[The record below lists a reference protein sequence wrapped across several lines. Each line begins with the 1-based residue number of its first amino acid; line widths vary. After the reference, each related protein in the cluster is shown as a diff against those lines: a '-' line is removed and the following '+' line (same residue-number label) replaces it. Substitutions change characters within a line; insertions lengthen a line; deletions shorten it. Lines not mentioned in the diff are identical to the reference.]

1 MQELNILEDK
11 LGYTFKNK
19 NLLKIA
25 LTHTSYAYENKV
37 QSYERLEY
45 LGDSILEFVSSQY
58 LFENYKKLSE
68 GEMTKVRASAVCEK
82 NLYKV
87 AIKLGFSDFLFLG
100 KSEKSVHANKVKMA
114 ILADVVEAVIAAIY
128 LDSNDIEL
136 VRNFI
141 IENIKNDIEYASNHV
156 GVEDYKTVLQEK
168 LQVNGDVKISYVII
182 AEDGPDHCKTF
193 TARVDCDG
201 KELATGVGKSKKQAE
216 MAAAKSAIDSMSG

>member
-1 MQELNILEDK
+1 MQELKILEDK

-216 MAAAKSAIDSMSG
+216 MAAAKSAIDSMRG

>member
-141 IENIKNDIEYASNHV
+141 IENIKNVIEYASNHV

-216 MAAAKSAIDSMSG
+216 MAAAKSAIDSMRG

>member
-1 MQELNILEDK
+1 MKDLGMLEEK
-11 LGYTFKNK
+11 LGYCFNNK
-19 NLLKIA
+19 ELLKTA

-45 LGDSILEFVSSQY
+45 LGDSILEFISSQY
-58 LFENYKKLSE
+58 LYENYKKLSE

-87 AIKLGFSDFLFLG
+87 AMKLGFSDFLFLG
-100 KSEKSVHANKVKMA
+100 KSEKSAHANRIKMA

-136 VRNFI
+136 VRRFI
-141 IENIKNDIEYASNHV
+141 IENIKSEIEFSSNHV

-168 LQVNGDVKISYVII
+168 LQVNGDVKIEYVII
-182 AEDGPDHCKTF
+182 AEAGPDHCKTF
-193 TARVDCDG
+193 TARVDCNG
-201 KELATGVGKSKKQAE
+201 KELATGTGKSKKQAE
-216 MAAAKSAIDSMSG
+216 MAAAKTAINNMKE

>member
-201 KELATGVGKSKKQAE
+201 KELAIGVGKSKKQAE
-216 MAAAKSAIDSMSG
+216 MAAAKSAIDSMRG

>member
-1 MQELNILEDK
+1 MQELKILEDR

-45 LGDSILEFVSSQY
+45 LGDSILEFISSQY
-58 LFENYKKLSE
+58 LFDNYKKLSE

-136 VRNFI
+136 VRKFI
-141 IENIKNDIEYASNHV
+141 VENIKQDIEYASNHV

-168 LQVNGDVKISYVII
+168 LQANGDVKISYVII

-193 TARVDCDG
+193 TARVDCNG
-201 KELATGVGKSKKQAE
+201 KELAIGVGKSKKQAE
-216 MAAAKSAIDSMSG
+216 MAAAKSAIDSMRG

>member
-1 MQELNILEDK
+1 MQELNILEEK

-216 MAAAKSAIDSMSG
+216 MAAAKSAIDSMRG

>member
-1 MQELNILEDK
+1 MQELKILEDK

-45 LGDSILEFVSSQY
+45 LGDSILEFVNSQY

-216 MAAAKSAIDSMSG
+216 MAAAKSAIDSMRG

>member
-216 MAAAKSAIDSMSG
+216 MAAAKSAIDSMRG